1 VDPVTGLSRRASLGL
16 LAAVVVG
23 VVGGTVA
30 QYVAA
35 RGKPGCPDRRYGCA
49 TIEPGEPI
57 DVGALFPTDGAGR
70 SVVAAARPSA
80 EIVLGHTVHVVHL
93 DGGCSAE
100 TAAEAAREFATDPP
114 DGPPVVA
121 VVGGAC
127 PAAEI
132 PAAQILSD
140 SGITFVA
147 ALEPAEV
154 PGGASFYLAGP
165 GVDRSEPDAVSP
177 DVPGDIAVAGP
188 ATRAAVAAVL
198 DALQRVAVAHEGD
211 LLVPRTQLRDALL
224 EAGLS
229 PASVRNR

>member
-57 DVGALFPTDGAGR
+57 DVGALFPTHAAGR
-70 SVVAAARPSA
+70 SVVAAARPPAGS
-80 EIVLGHTVHVVHL
+80 VLGHAFHVVHL

-100 TAAEAAREFATDPP
+100 TAAAAAREFATDPP

-121 VVGGAC
+121 VVGEAC
-127 PAAEI
+127 PGAEI
-132 PAAQILSD
+132 PAAQILDD
-140 SGITFVA
+140 SGITFVS
-147 ALEPAEV
+147 ALDPAEV

-165 GVDRSEPDAVSP
+165 GVTGSEPDAVAT
-177 DVPGDIAVAGP
+177 DVPADPAVTAP
-188 ATRAAVAAVL
+188 AARAAIEVLL
-198 DALQRVAVAHEGD
+198 DAVQRVAVAHEGD